1 MPNLHTVV
9 SFFSSTCHGN
19 DEYDLFVFLVPR
31 AWSFKFRF
39 GAMIIGI
46 QSRHY
51 NGTGCYADRLALI
64 IKTLNFLTK
73 KET

>member
-9 SFFSSTCHGN
+9 SFFSSTCMTTMSMI
-19 DEYDLFVFLVPR
+19 YLFSLVPR

-46 QSRHY
+46 PVGIIMGQV
-51 NGTGCYADRLALI
+51 AMLI
-64 IKTLNFLTK
+64 GWHHH
-73 KET
+73 